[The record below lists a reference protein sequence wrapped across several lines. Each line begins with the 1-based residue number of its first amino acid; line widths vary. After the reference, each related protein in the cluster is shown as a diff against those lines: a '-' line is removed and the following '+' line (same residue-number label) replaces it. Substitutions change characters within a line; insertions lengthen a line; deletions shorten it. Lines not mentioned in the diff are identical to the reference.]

1 MESNNVLI
9 FPKKNENVKSFLDQ
23 KEVEQNVQ
31 NIRLY
36 HIQETMSEIL
46 PHIFAKLDLAG
57 FDVSE
62 ESEFMKDGAF
72 IVESLR
78 SFMCKYYGIYHP
90 FQEIANSVF
99 IPVEKEVNTLKISES
114 LNLKFN
120 ISETN

>member
-1 MESNNVLI
+1 MESNNVVI
-9 FPKKNENVKSFLDQ
+9 FPKKNENVKSFLNH

-99 IPVEKEVNTLKISES
+99 IPVEKELNTLKISES